1 MEVKQGAHRHS
12 SKLWQLDAEMVS
24 AVPGEGAWQGRSC
37 CLVCLLT
44 LEVKVKVAQLF
55 STPWTVPGNSQGQ
68 KTGVGSLS
76 LLHRIFPTQELNP
89 GLLHYRRIPYQLSH
103 KGSPRILE
111 WVVYPCFSGSSQSR
125 NQTRVSCIAGRFFTK
140 LSYQGSPLT
149 IWGLLLLSRFS
160 HVRLCAIP

>member
-89 GLLHYRRIPYQLSH
+89 GLLYYRRIPYQLSH

-125 NQTRVSCIAGRFFTK
+125 NQTRVSCIAGRFFTN
-140 LSYQGSPLT
+140 
-149 IWGLLLLSRFS
+149 W
-160 HVRLCAIP
+160 AIRETPNLMSFKNQV